1 MTESLEA
8 VQTAALNL
16 SAEERAELIELLID
30 TVLPAPPLH
39 PAWEAEIARRVADL
53 DAGLTQA
60 IPAEQVFA
68 QVRAM
73 IEAHPPKA

>member
-39 PAWEAEIARRVADL
+39 PAWEVEIARRVADL

-68 QVRAM
+68 ELRAM
-73 IEAHPPKA
+73 IEAHQPKA

>member
-68 QVRAM
+68 ELRAL
-73 IEAHPPKA
+73 IEAHQPKA

>member
-68 QVRAM
+68 ELRAM